1 MPIQDTSYQL
11 APSSQARADAQISN
25 PATPITATKSLEAT
39 QPVDPLKTANPDN
52 GGITPA
58 TQTTEKPASFDV
70 SSLSRGLKNFDIWV
84 YNTMI
89 AANKAQSSTDLT
101 KWYGIDLGWYTAE
114 EAQTGFQNTMSD
126 PNDPNII
133 YWKILTRK
141 SGGWDKTLQAK
152 FIRDIQ
158 QVDMDKKQANSGAWV
173 NPDLWLDRGSTMDLA
188 NLFTQSDILKNKKLN
203 EAWDV
208 DKFILAF
215 NNFKTAN
222 AGLAAIPFDSRA
234 DAISWPLWSL
244 KAALSPLVD
253 KAISID
259 LAQNNWI
266 KSKLFYELE
275 ASQKGLNDYMKIHKA
290 SKEDLGSLIQWY
302 QKQNEL
308 YSVSYGA
315 ITWPNWYQQKS
326 INAKGKLNASPI
338 YKNFIETMIE
348 VDPDMAPIMKK
359 WQNDT
364 TISKEEQAYLNK
376 HLFGEWQVKEMLD
389 LRQKMIDE
397 KVPGAWDAFKPYQ
410 EFVDIK
416 NSLNDTMADDLIQ
429 NSKSA
434 PSSMTLKSLSFGVN
448 TWY

>member
-39 QPVDPLKTANPDN
+39 QTVDPLKTANPDN

-89 AANKAQSSTDLT
+89 AADKSQSSNELT

-114 EAQTGFQNTMSD
+114 EAQTWFQNTMSD

-141 SGGWDKTLQAK
+141 SNGWDKTLQAK

-215 NNFKTAN
+215 NNFKTYDYIN
-222 AGLAAIPFDSRA
+222 IQDNHLIRFHNLQGKKKVSEENKYSMNDFLGELMTVNNHILF
-234 DAISWPLWSL
+234 
-244 KAALSPLVD
+244 
-253 KAISID
+253 ID
-259 LAQNNWI
+259 TPPVPGTPV
-266 KSKLFYELE
+266 F
-275 ASQKGLNDYMKIHKA
+275 
-290 SKEDLGSLIQWY
+290 
-302 QKQNEL
+302 
-308 YSVSYGA
+308 
-315 ITWPNWYQQKS
+315 T
-326 INAKGKLNASPI
+326 
-338 YKNFIETMIE
+338 TT
-348 VDPDMAPIMKK
+348 DPDTI
-359 WQNDT
+359 T
-364 TISKEEQAYLNK
+364 TQ
-376 HLFGEWQVKEMLD
+376 G
-389 LRQKMIDE
+389 
-397 KVPGAWDAFKPYQ
+397 
-410 EFVDIK
+410 
-416 NSLNDTMADDLIQ
+416 
-429 NSKSA
+429 
-434 PSSMTLKSLSFGVN
+434 
-448 TWY
+448 